1 MDYSAYYWMEKTNLV
16 LEIVFDPNKK
26 GFFSIG
32 KQEKPSDY
40 FEGVLYEVL
49 PDFMATFVKGKRK

>member
-1 MDYSAYYWMEKTNLV
+1 MEKTNLV